1 MVMVPNK
8 MGAVSSMVSVRE
20 TSVEVYKQISNI
32 KFRVLIQKNQLVEPL
47 NGPTFFIAL
56 QILGSSLHH

>member
-47 NGPTFFIAL
+47 NGPKFFIAL